1 MDRKYKLIRR
11 KENGKTVTRIK
22 ALRDGKYFKKGEI
35 GATVDENSELSQI
48 DDGWADDRSELHNS
62 KIHGDISIRNSIVR
76 NSVLSEVRG
85 RIQNSLLVNASAN
98 LSELRISDSN
108 FIGELHGDCTLG
120 LEADQASFDCSVVLS
135 GFVILR
141 GTKMHGFDA
150 AVLPVKLSDVNL
162 QHATFNSPATVT
174 DSFIFRSDFEGVMA
188 IDQSHI
194 QNSRL
199 VTCCGNS
206 PEHFAPQIHCLAM
219 VGSQVRVPDGREYV
233 FSTGVTL
240 SDLTDVDLATLRWM
254 TAGKFVVVRVPGRK
268 WFIQPTATPSL
279 FDDEHMHGT
288 EPTTAELCRTLSGV
302 RGLDATSEA
311 AGLLRTCLILS
322 EGESGKA
329 ERKQMRRLYWK
340 LVLRRIAGRLSAMLH
355 FC

>member
-1 MDRKYKLIRR
+1 MDKKYKLVRR

-22 ALRDGKYFKKGEI
+22 ALRDGKSFKKGEL

-48 DDGWADDRSELHNS
+48 DDSWADYRSELHNAR
-62 KIHGDISIRNSIVR
+62 IHGDISIRDSIVR
-76 NSVLSEVRG
+76 DSVLTEVRG
-85 RIQNSLLVNASAN
+85 RIQNSLLVNAMAN
-98 LSELRISDSN
+98 LSELRITDSN
-108 FIGELHGDCTLG
+108 FIGELRGDCTLV
-120 LEADQASFDCSVVLS
+120 LEADQASFDCSVVLY
-135 GFVILR
+135 GRVILC
-141 GTKMHGFDA
+141 GAKMHGFDNA
-150 AVLPVKLSDVNL
+150 ILPVKLSDATL

-174 DSFIFRSDFEGVMA
+174 DSFIFRSDFKGVMA
-188 IDQSHI
+188 IDQSRI

-199 VTCCGNS
+199 ETCCGNS

-219 VGSQVRVPDGREYV
+219 VGSRATVPDGREYM

-240 SDLTDVDLATLRWM
+240 SDLTDVDLSAIRWM

-268 WFIQPTATPSL
+268 WFMQPTPTPSL

-288 EPTTAELCRTLSGV
+288 EPTTADLCRTLSGV
-302 RGLDATSEA
+302 RGPDATGEA
-311 AGLLRTCLILS
+311 AGLLRACLMLS
-322 EGESGKA
+322 EGEPGKA

-340 LVLRRIAGRLSAMLH
+340 LVFRRIAGRLSALLH

>member
-1 MDRKYKLIRR
+1 MIRR
-11 KENGKTVTRIK
+11 KELGKEVTRIK

-48 DDGWADDRSELHNS
+48 DDSWADDRSELHNA

-76 NSVLSEVRG
+76 NSVLTEVRG
-85 RIQNSLLVNASAN
+85 SIQNSLLVNARAN

-108 FIGELHGDCTLG
+108 FIGELHGDSTLV
-120 LEADQASFDCSVVLS
+120 LEADQASFDCSVDIS
-135 GFVILR
+135 GRVILC
-141 GTKMHGFDA
+141 GTKMHGFDD

-174 DSFIFRSDFEGVMA
+174 DSFIFRSDFEGVMD

-199 VTCCGNS
+199 VACCGNS
-206 PEHFAPQIHCLAM
+206 PEHFAPQIYCLAM
-219 VGSQVRVPDGREYV
+219 FGSQVRVPDGREYL

-268 WFIQPTATPSL
+268 WFIQPTSTPSL

-288 EPTTAELCRTLSGV
+288 EPTTAELCRDLAGV
-302 RGLDATSEA
+302 RGPDATGEA
-311 AGLLRTCLILS
+311 SGLLRACLVLS
-322 EGESGKA
+322 EGEPGTA

-340 LVLRRIAGRLSAMLH
+340 LVLRRIAGRLSVLLH